1 MMAVGCGETE
11 LQELLHQVKAGKAVI
26 GCKNSPSSF
35 TVSGDHDAIIEL
47 QELLNTRNLFNRV
60 LKVDVAYHSPHME
73 LVADQYKDSL
83 GSITTAS
90 SNVKFYSST
99 SGGLLERPSL
109 DGEFWSNHM
118 TGPVLFSDA
127 LHALCSFSE
136 TVDGQRRGIEILIEI
151 GPHSALKG
159 PIEQTLKGASLSGNI
174 VYVPS
179 LVRGKDAIQTTQDL
193 AAGILMKG
201 YPLNITCVNL
211 EGDANQLN
219 QISVLANLPPY
230 PWMHLENYW
239 HESRISKSYRTRSN
253 PHNDLLGSPA
263 ADFNPLEPRW
273 RNILRLNDVPWLR
286 DHRLLSETVFPMAGY
301 ISMAIEA
308 ALQHAN
314 VDGEE
319 REISS
324 IKLQQVS
331 AKNRLILSEN
341 TGHEI
346 LLSLRPYRLGPEDQS
361 KQWNEFVIFSC
372 SEETGFLE
380 HCRGLVSVQLKI
392 KYSDQACANLTEGSE
407 GVICSHDRNAIFGH
421 SMEYSKLYK
430 ELKLIG
436 VQYGPIFQGLANIQS
451 SGYSGRA
458 RVAFPNT
465 VKSMPLEHES
475 TYVIHPALLDT
486 CLQLVF
492 PLLTTRQTGLKRLYM
507 PTFIEEIEISCPM
520 DQTAGHQLDL
530 QGMLTKDSV
539 DTPVFSISAREL
551 DTQSA
556 KELISIKGLRLIG
569 LSTQTST
576 SNEIID
582 PYSKLKWMPFLDML
596 TPSQYRSLFSSSRTI
611 ELEERSLIRLL
622 NRVSRYYLRN
632 ALKRISEEGGYSGT
646 RHANLYKWIQ
656 DQVGGCSRSDSPS
669 LGQESISNDIDEQV
683 PEYVQQAE
691 SSGPVGQFLCRIG
704 ENLPSIIREE
714 VEPLSLMLVDNLLER
729 YYEELLPLKSRL
741 YPAAASFATYLS
753 HQLPNLR
760 ILEIGA
766 GTGGAT
772 LPILEA
778 LSRST
783 NSSPP
788 FGCYD
793 FTDISAGFFEK
804 AKKKLATWQDDINF
818 RKLDIETKPSSQ
830 GFIEESYDL
839 IIAANVLH
847 ATVNMEKTMK
857 NVRTLLKPG
866 GKLLLLE
873 ITSPTVTVFPFATL
887 PGWWLGE
894 YFMIPSRY
902 LFILILS

>member
-1 MMAVGCGETE
+1 
-11 LQELLHQVKAGKAVI
+11 
-26 GCKNSPSSF
+26 
-35 TVSGDHDAIIEL
+35 
-47 QELLNTRNLFNRV
+47 
-60 LKVDVAYHSPHME
+60 
-73 LVADQYKDSL
+73 
-83 GSITTAS
+83 
-90 SNVKFYSST
+90 
-99 SGGLLERPSL
+99 
-109 DGEFWSNHM
+109 
-118 TGPVLFSDA
+118 
-127 LHALCSFSE
+127 
-136 TVDGQRRGIEILIEI
+136 
-151 GPHSALKG
+151 
-159 PIEQTLKGASLSGNI
+159 
-174 VYVPS
+174 
-179 LVRGKDAIQTTQDL
+179 
-193 AAGILMKG
+193 
-201 YPLNITCVNL
+201 
-211 EGDANQLN
+211 
-219 QISVLANLPPY
+219 
-230 PWMHLENYW
+230 
-239 HESRISKSYRTRSN
+239 
-253 PHNDLLGSPA
+253 
-263 ADFNPLEPRW
+263 
-273 RNILRLNDVPWLR
+273 
-286 DHRLLSETVFPMAGY
+286 
-301 ISMAIEA
+301 
-308 ALQHAN
+308 
-314 VDGEE
+314 
-319 REISS
+319 
-324 IKLQQVS
+324 
-331 AKNRLILSEN
+331 
-341 TGHEI
+341 
-346 LLSLRPYRLGPEDQS
+346 
-361 KQWNEFVIFSC
+361 
-372 SEETGFLE
+372 
-380 HCRGLVSVQLKI
+380 
-392 KYSDQACANLTEGSE
+392 
-407 GVICSHDRNAIFGH
+407 
-421 SMEYSKLYK
+421 
-430 ELKLIG
+430 
-436 VQYGPIFQGLANIQS
+436 
-451 SGYSGRA
+451 
-458 RVAFPNT
+458 
-465 VKSMPLEHES
+465 
-475 TYVIHPALLDT
+475 
-486 CLQLVF
+486 
-492 PLLTTRQTGLKRLYM
+492 M

-539 DTPVFSISAREL
+539 DTPVFSISARDL

-582 PYSKLKWMPFLDML
+582 PYFKLKWMPFLDML

-669 LGQESISNDIDEQV
+669 LGQESISDDIDEQV

-783 NSSPP
+783 NSLPP